1 MGSDAEQKIRQ
12 LGIPVGSV
20 RSPWLVVSVFRHGFL
35 SNSLPLS
42 FGDSNTHSKRS
53 AAQTIAMLIHMASLP
68 LQ

>member
-35 SNSLPLS
+35 STLSLSLLVTVIPIQREVPL
-42 FGDSNTHSKRS
+42 R
-53 AAQTIAMLIHMASLP
+53 QLP
-68 LQ
+68 C